1 VLSGRDLFAVWRQ
14 RQSACI
20 QSGELWRATIKD
32 VDRLRRH
39 AFALGTDAVI
49 AVVVAALAS
58 CSGTPQPTGDPD
70 PGGQLMA
77 AIRPVLAAIPNGTHV
92 ISREEVKPRW
102 DSCDGVKSTYGW
114 NDVTVDAE
122 FTANDPPEPTVA
134 AIDQTLRRLG
144 WTASPGSG
152 DGAWYWH
159 RSAIGGAE
167 AVTQLLA
174 GPDVQPRDWSI
185 QATVAAATH
194 PIKAC

>member
-1 VLSGRDLFAVWRQ
+1 
-14 RQSACI
+14 
-20 QSGELWRATIKD
+20 
-32 VDRLRRH
+32 VDRLRRP
-39 AFALGTDAVI
+39 AFALGVGVVI

-58 CSGTPQPTGDPD
+58 CSSTPQPTGDPD

-77 AIRPVLAAIPNGTHV
+77 VIRPVLSVVPNGTHV
-92 ISREEVKPRW
+92 IRSEEVKPRW

-122 FTANDPPEPTVA
+122 FTAKEPPEQTVA
-134 AIDQTLRRLG
+134 AIDQALRRLG

-152 DGAWYWH
+152 DGAWSWH
-159 RSAIGGAE
+159 RTATGGAE
-167 AVTQLLA
+167 AVTRLLG
-174 GPDVQPRDWSI
+174 GPDAQPSDWSI